1 MPRPPKQ
8 TKAETLQKLKQVFR
22 DHGYEGASMQALSE
36 ATGLS
41 KASLYHHFPDGK
53 QEMASQVLL
62 EEGRKLQSLVLAPL
76 SEKRNSE
83 ALIDSLSA
91 TAEFYDSD
99 VPQCLMNS
107 LTLGEGGRL
116 FGDTVKETVAAWR
129 TVLAANYQAL
139 GASSEEAD
147 AWSAYA
153 LERIQGALVMSRVEA
168 SRAPLEQCLSELEG
182 DVRYYLD
189 A

>member
-76 SEKRNSE
+76 SEKRNGE
-83 ALIDSLSA
+83 ALLDSLVA

-99 VPQCLMNS
+99 TPQCLMNS
-107 LTLGEGGRL
+107 LTLGEGAGCLVTQSRKRL
-116 FGDTVKETVAAWR
+116 PPGAQRWPPTTKRLVRLLKRQT
-129 TVLAANYQAL
+129 L
-139 GASSEEAD
+139 GPPMR
-147 AWSAYA
+147 WSAFKA
-153 LERIQGALVMSRVEA
+153 L
-168 SRAPLEQCLSELEG
+168 LS
-182 DVRYYLD
+182 
-189 A
+189 